1 MRVID
6 EFDISDKMK
15 LRLQVGE
22 YGGSERVDFRLWVKG
37 TNGLGPTRRGVNFN
51 SEWLPRFIKMIRKLE
66 DV

>member
-6 EFDISDKMK
+6 EFDINDKMK

-37 TNGLGPTRRGVNFN
+37 TNGLGPTRQGVNFN

>member
-1 MRVID
+1 
-6 EFDISDKMK
+6 MK

-37 TNGLGPTRRGVNFN
+37 TNGLGPTRQGVNFN